1 MAPGD
6 TGIRCSTP
14 TVEGSNVTIERPWT
28 YEPGSGH
35 IEGQDLAGFTVD
47 ATDGT
52 VGHVD
57 RQADGPG
64 MRHLIVDTGVW
75 VFGKSVLI
83 PAGVVSGIDTD
94 AQQITLACSKDEVK
108 DAPLFRTDRETLDPE
123 YLSKVDDYYRG
134 LPPRRA
140 E

>member
-1 MAPGD
+1 M
-6 TGIRCSTP
+6 
-14 TVEGSNVTIERPWT
+14 TIESPWT
-28 YEPGSGH
+28 YQPGTGH
-35 IEGQDLAGFTVD
+35 SEGQDLTGFTVE
-47 ATDGT
+47 ARDGI

-83 PAGVVSGIDTD
+83 PAGLVTRIDPQTR
-94 AQQITLACSKDEVK
+94 QITLACSKEEVK
-108 DAPLFRTDRETLDPE
+108 AAPVFRTDRETLDPE
-123 YLSKVDDYYRG
+123 YLARVEGYYRD
-134 LPPRRA
+134 LPPSS